1 MRFSSH
7 YKMEGDDIIDYVFE
21 HTNFFDSN
29 ENLVCEEIGDG
40 NINYVYRIFDNNT
53 KKSIILKQA
62 DVQTR
67 VRPDGY
73 LNPDRSTREA
83 EVLKLYNEYSP
94 DCSPKLIYTDSVM
107 AAIIM
112 EDIGS
117 YSNLR
122 TELMTGKIFYGLE
135 KLIAGFIVDTS
146 LSSTDLCLGYQ
157 KKSQTASKFYNPD
170 LCKITEDLVF
180 THPYKD
186 VRGRNILFPENAEW
200 LKKKF
205 YEDSKLIAK
214 VAALKE
220 KFNNYPQGLIHG
232 DLHSGSIFVKTENE
246 KTKIKIID
254 PEFAFYGPIAYDL
267 GNVLAHFIF
276 AESYA
281 KYSTL
286 FADEQKQK
294 ADFLLWIE
302 NAKKD
307 LLKFFYIFAKDC
319 LSKNIKDPMYKSE
332 IFIDDYIEKIKI
344 DTISFCGTELNRRII
359 GSAKTPEITSIKQ
372 IESRILLERELAETG
387 CAMILNPEE
396 VLRGLEA

>member
-21 HTNFFDSN
+21 HSNFFDSN
-29 ENLVCEEIGDG
+29 ENLVYEEIGDG
-40 NINYVYRIFDNNT
+40 NINYVYRIFDKST
-53 KKSIILKQA
+53 KKSLILKQA

-73 LNPDRSTREA
+73 LNPDRSIREA
-83 EVLKLYNEYSP
+83 EVLKLYNKSAP
-94 DCSPKLIYTDSVM
+94 DFSPKIIYADPVM

-122 TELMTGKIFYGLE
+122 MELMAGKIFYGIE
-135 KLIAGFIVDTS
+135 ELIARFIVDTS
-146 LSSTDLCLGYQ
+146 LPSTDLVLAYQ
-157 KKSQTASKFYNPD
+157 KKFKAAAKFYNPD

-186 VRGRNILFPENAEW
+186 VRQRNILLPENADW

-205 YEDSKLIAK
+205 YEDSNLIAR
-214 VAALKE
+214 VAVLKE

-232 DLHSGSIFVKTENE
+232 DLHSGSIFVKNENE
-246 KTKIKIID
+246 ETKIKIID

-276 AESYA
+276 AQGYA
-281 KYSTL
+281 KYSPL
-286 FADEQKQK
+286 FVDEEKQRT
-294 ADFLLWIE
+294 DFLSWLE
-302 NAKKD
+302 NVKNN
-307 LLKFFYIFAKDC
+307 LFKFFHVFAKDF
-319 LSKNIKDPMYKSE
+319 LVKNIKDPIYQNE
-332 IFIDDYIEKIKI
+332 IFIDNYIEKIKI
-344 DTISFCGTELNRRII
+344 DAVSFCGTELNRRII
-359 GSAKTPEITSIKQ
+359 GSAKTAEITNIKK
-372 IESRILLERELAETG
+372 IENRIALERDLAEQG
-387 CAMILNPEE
+387 CAMILNPEKI
-396 VLRGLEA
+396 LRGL

>member
-21 HTNFFDSN
+21 HSNFFDSN

-40 NINYVYRIFDNNT
+40 NINYVYRIFDTNT
-53 KKSIILKQA
+53 KKSLILKQA

-73 LNPDRSTREA
+73 LNPDRSIREA
-83 EVLKLYNEYSP
+83 EVLKLYNECAP
-94 DCSPKLIYTDSVM
+94 GFSPKIIYADPVM

-122 TELMTGKIFYGLE
+122 TELMAGKIFYGIE
-135 KLIAGFIVDTS
+135 KLIARFIVDTS
-146 LSSTDLCLGYQ
+146 LPSTDLVLAYQ
-157 KKSQTASKFYNPD
+157 KKFKAAAKFYNPD

-186 VRGRNILFPENAEW
+186 VRQRNILLPENADW

-205 YEDSKLIAK
+205 YEDSNLIAR
-214 VAALKE
+214 VAVLKE

-232 DLHSGSIFVKTENE
+232 DLHSGSIFVKNENE
-246 KTKIKIID
+246 ETKIKIID

-276 AESYA
+276 AQGYA
-281 KYSTL
+281 KYSPL
-286 FADEQKQK
+286 FVDEEKQRT
-294 ADFLLWIE
+294 DFLSWLE
-302 NAKKD
+302 NAKNN
-307 LLKFFYIFAKDC
+307 LFKFFHVFAKDF
-319 LSKNIKDPMYKSE
+319 LIKNIKDPIYQNE
-332 IFIDDYIEKIKI
+332 IFIDNYIEKIKI
-344 DTISFCGTELNRRII
+344 DAVSFCGTELNRRII
-359 GSAKTPEITSIKQ
+359 GSAKTAEITNIKK
-372 IESRILLERELAETG
+372 IENRIALERDLAELG
-387 CAMILNPEE
+387 CTMILNPEE
-396 VLRGLEA
+396 ILRGL

>member
-21 HTNFFDSN
+21 HSNFFDSN

-40 NINYVYRIFDNNT
+40 NINYVYRIFDTNT
-53 KKSIILKQA
+53 KKSLILKQA

-73 LNPDRSTREA
+73 LNPDRSIREA
-83 EVLKLYNEYSP
+83 EVLKLYNECAP
-94 DCSPKLIYTDSVM
+94 DFSPKIIYADPVM

-122 TELMTGKIFYGLE
+122 TELMAGKIFYGIE
-135 KLIAGFIVDTS
+135 ELIARFIVDAS
-146 LSSTDLCLGYQ
+146 LPSTDLVLAYQ
-157 KKSQTASKFYNPD
+157 KKFKAAAKFYNPD

-186 VRGRNILFPENAEW
+186 VRQRNILLPENADW

-205 YEDSKLIAK
+205 YEDSDLIAR

-232 DLHSGSIFVKTENE
+232 DLHSGSIFVKNENE
-246 KTKIKIID
+246 EIKIKIID

-276 AESYA
+276 AQGYA
-281 KYSTL
+281 KYSPL
-286 FADEQKQK
+286 FVDEEKQRT
-294 ADFLLWIE
+294 DFLSWLE
-302 NAKKD
+302 NAKNN
-307 LLKFFYIFAKDC
+307 LFKFFHIFAKDF
-319 LSKNIKDPMYKSE
+319 LIKNIKDPVYQNE
-332 IFIDDYIEKIKI
+332 IFIDNYIEKIKI
-344 DTISFCGTELNRRII
+344 DAASFCGTELNRRII
-359 GSAKTPEITSIKQ
+359 GSAKTAEITNIKK
-372 IESRILLERELAETG
+372 IENRIALERDLAELG

-396 VLRGLEA
+396 ILRGF

>member
-21 HTNFFDSN
+21 HSNFFDSN

-40 NINYVYRIFDNNT
+40 NINYVYRIFDTNT
-53 KKSIILKQA
+53 KKSLILKQA

-73 LNPDRSTREA
+73 LNPDRSIREA
-83 EVLKLYNEYSP
+83 EVLKLYNECAP
-94 DCSPKLIYTDSVM
+94 DFSPKIIYADPVM

-122 TELMTGKIFYGLE
+122 TELMAGKIFYGIE
-135 KLIAGFIVDTS
+135 KLIVRFIVDAS
-146 LSSTDLCLGYQ
+146 LPSTDLVLAYQ
-157 KKSQTASKFYNPD
+157 KKFKAAAKFYNPD

-186 VRGRNILFPENAEW
+186 VRQRNILLPENADW

-205 YEDSKLIAK
+205 YEDSNLIAR
-214 VAALKE
+214 VAVLKE
-220 KFNNYPQGLIHG
+220 KFNNYTQGLIHG
-232 DLHSGSIFVKTENE
+232 DLHSGSIFVKNENE
-246 KTKIKIID
+246 EIKIKIID

-276 AESYA
+276 AQGYA
-281 KYSTL
+281 KYSPL
-286 FADEQKQK
+286 FVDEEKQR
-294 ADFLLWIE
+294 ADFLSWLE
-302 NAKKD
+302 NAKNNLFKS
-307 LLKFFYIFAKDC
+307 FHIFAKDF
-319 LSKNIKDPMYKSE
+319 LVKNIKDPVYQNE
-332 IFIDDYIEKIKI
+332 IFIDNYIEKIKI
-344 DTISFCGTELNRRII
+344 DAVSFCGTELNRRII
-359 GSAKTPEITSIKQ
+359 GSAKTAEITSIKK
-372 IESRILLERELAETG
+372 IENRIALERDLAELG

-396 VLRGLEA
+396 ILRGL

>member
-21 HTNFFDSN
+21 HSNFFDAN
-29 ENLVCEEIGDG
+29 ENLVYEEIGDG
-40 NINYVYRIFDNNT
+40 NINYVYRIFEKGT
-53 KKSIILKQA
+53 KKSLILKQA

-73 LNPDRSTREA
+73 LNPDRSAREA
-83 EVLKLYNEYSP
+83 GVLKLYNECAP
-94 DCSPKLIYTDSVM
+94 DFSPKVIYADPVM

-122 TELMTGKIFYGLE
+122 KELMAGKIFYGLE

-146 LSSTDLCLGYQ
+146 LPSTDLGLGYQ
-157 KKSQTASKFYNPD
+157 KKCQAAFKFYNPD
-170 LCKITEDLVF
+170 LCKITQDLVF
-180 THPYKD
+180 THPYKG
-186 VRGRNILFPENAEW
+186 VRGRNIFLPENADW

-232 DLHSGSIFVKTENE
+232 DLHSGSIFVKIENE
-246 KTKIKIID
+246 ETKIKIID

-276 AESYA
+276 AEGYA
-281 KYSTL
+281 KYS
-286 FADEQKQK
+286 FIFDDENKK
-294 ADFLLWIE
+294 ASFLLWIE

-307 LLKFFYIFAKDC
+307 LLKFFSIFAKEF
-319 LSKNIKDPMYKSE
+319 LIKNIKDPMYKNE

-344 DTISFCGTELNRRII
+344 DAVSFCGTELNRRII
-359 GSAKTPEITSIKQ
+359 GSAKTPEITGIKQ
-372 IESRILLERELAETG
+372 IENRILLERELAEAG

-396 VLRGLEA
+396 ILRGIKA

>member
-21 HTNFFDSN
+21 HSNFFDSN

-40 NINYVYRIFDNNT
+40 NINYVYRIFDTNT
-53 KKSIILKQA
+53 KKSLILKQA

-73 LNPDRSTREA
+73 LNPDRSIREA
-83 EVLKLYNEYSP
+83 EVLKLYNKCAL
-94 DCSPKLIYTDSVM
+94 DFSPKIIYADPVM

-122 TELMTGKIFYGLE
+122 TELMAGKIFYGIE
-135 KLIAGFIVDTS
+135 KLIVRFIVDAS
-146 LSSTDLCLGYQ
+146 LPSTDLVLAYQ
-157 KKSQTASKFYNPD
+157 KRFKAAAKFYNPD

-186 VRGRNILFPENAEW
+186 VRQRNILLPENADW

-205 YEDSKLIAK
+205 YEDSDLIAR

-232 DLHSGSIFVKTENE
+232 DLHSGSIFVKNENE
-246 KTKIKIID
+246 EIKIKIID

-276 AESYA
+276 AQGYA
-281 KYSTL
+281 KYSPL
-286 FADEQKQK
+286 FVDEEKQRT
-294 ADFLLWIE
+294 DFLSWLE
-302 NAKKD
+302 NAKNN
-307 LLKFFYIFAKDC
+307 LFKFFHVFAKDF
-319 LSKNIKDPMYKSE
+319 LVKNIKDPIYQNE
-332 IFIDDYIEKIKI
+332 IFIDNYIEKIKI
-344 DTISFCGTELNRRII
+344 DAVSFCGTELNRRII
-359 GSAKTPEITSIKQ
+359 GSAKTAEIASIKK
-372 IESRILLERELAETG
+372 IENRIALERDLAELG
-387 CAMILNPEE
+387 CAMILNPEKI
-396 VLRGLEA
+396 LRGL

>member
-21 HTNFFDSN
+21 HSNFFDSN

-40 NINYVYRIFDNNT
+40 NINYVYRIFDTNT
-53 KKSIILKQA
+53 KKSLILKQA

-73 LNPDRSTREA
+73 LNPDRSIREA
-83 EVLKLYNEYSP
+83 EVLKLYNECAP
-94 DCSPKLIYTDSVM
+94 DFSPKIIYADPVM

-122 TELMTGKIFYGLE
+122 TELMAGKIFYGIE
-135 KLIAGFIVDTS
+135 KLIVRFIVDAS
-146 LSSTDLCLGYQ
+146 LPSTDLVLAYQ
-157 KKSQTASKFYNPD
+157 KKFKAAAKFYNPD

-186 VRGRNILFPENAEW
+186 VRQRNILLPENADW

-205 YEDSKLIAK
+205 YEDSDLIAR

-232 DLHSGSIFVKTENE
+232 DLHSGSIFVKNENE
-246 KTKIKIID
+246 ETKIKIID

-276 AESYA
+276 AQGYA
-281 KYSTL
+281 KYSPL
-286 FADEQKQK
+286 FVDEEKQRT
-294 ADFLLWIE
+294 DFLSWLE
-302 NAKKD
+302 NAKNN
-307 LLKFFYIFAKDC
+307 LFKFFHIFAKDF
-319 LSKNIKDPMYKSE
+319 LVKNIKDPIYQNE
-332 IFIDDYIEKIKI
+332 IFIDNYIEKIKI
-344 DTISFCGTELNRRII
+344 DAVSFCGTELNRRII
-359 GSAKTPEITSIKQ
+359 GSAKTAEITNIKK
-372 IESRILLERELAETG
+372 IENRIALERDLAELG

-396 VLRGLEA
+396 ILRGF

>member
-7 YKMEGDDIIDYVFE
+7 YKMEGDDIIDFVFE
-21 HTNFFDSN
+21 HSNFFDSN

-40 NINYVYRIFDNNT
+40 NINYVYRIFDKST
-53 KKSIILKQA
+53 KKSLILKQA

-73 LNPDRSTREA
+73 LNPDRSIREA
-83 EVLKLYNEYSP
+83 EVLKLYNKCAP
-94 DCSPKLIYTDSVM
+94 DFSPKIIYADPVM

-122 TELMTGKIFYGLE
+122 MELMAGKIFYGIE
-135 KLIAGFIVDTS
+135 KLIARFIVDTS
-146 LSSTDLCLGYQ
+146 LPSTDLVLAYQ
-157 KKSQTASKFYNPD
+157 KKFKAASKFYNPD

-186 VRGRNILFPENAEW
+186 VRQRNILLPENADW

-205 YEDSKLIAK
+205 YEDSNLIAR
-214 VAALKE
+214 VAVLKE

-232 DLHSGSIFVKTENE
+232 DFHSGSIFVKNENE
-246 KTKIKIID
+246 ETKIKIID

-267 GNVLAHFIF
+267 GNVLAHFVF
-276 AESYA
+276 AQGYA
-281 KYSTL
+281 KYSPL
-286 FADEQKQK
+286 FVDEEKQRT
-294 ADFLLWIE
+294 DFLSWLE
-302 NAKKD
+302 DAKNN
-307 LLKFFYIFAKDC
+307 LFKFFHVFAKDF
-319 LSKNIKDPMYKSE
+319 LVKNIKDPIYQNE
-332 IFIDDYIEKIKI
+332 IFIDNYIEKIKI
-344 DTISFCGTELNRRII
+344 DAVSFCGTELNRRII
-359 GSAKTPEITSIKQ
+359 GSAKTAEITNIKK
-372 IESRILLERELAETG
+372 IENRIALERDLAELG

-396 VLRGLEA
+396 ILRGF

>member
-21 HTNFFDSN
+21 HSNFFDSN

-40 NINYVYRIFDNNT
+40 NINYVYRIFDTNT
-53 KKSIILKQA
+53 KKSLILKQA

-73 LNPDRSTREA
+73 LNPDRSIREA
-83 EVLKLYNEYSP
+83 EVLKLYNECAP
-94 DCSPKLIYTDSVM
+94 GFSPKIIYADPVM

-122 TELMTGKIFYGLE
+122 MELMAGKIFYGIE
-135 KLIAGFIVDTS
+135 KLIARFIVDTS
-146 LSSTDLCLGYQ
+146 LPSTDLVLAYQ
-157 KKSQTASKFYNPD
+157 KKFQAAAKFYNPD

-186 VRGRNILFPENAEW
+186 VRQRNILLPENADW

-205 YEDSKLIAK
+205 YEDSNLIAR
-214 VAALKE
+214 VAVLKE

-232 DLHSGSIFVKTENE
+232 DLHSGSIFVKNKNE
-246 KTKIKIID
+246 ETKIKIID

-276 AESYA
+276 AQGYA
-281 KYSTL
+281 KYSPL
-286 FADEQKQK
+286 FVDKEKQRT
-294 ADFLLWIE
+294 DFLSWLE
-302 NAKKD
+302 NAKNN
-307 LLKFFYIFAKDC
+307 LFKFFHVFAKDF
-319 LSKNIKDPMYKSE
+319 LIKNIKDPVYQNE
-332 IFIDDYIEKIKI
+332 IFIDNYIEKIKI
-344 DTISFCGTELNRRII
+344 DAASFCGTELNRRII
-359 GSAKTPEITSIKQ
+359 GSAKTAEITNIKK
-372 IESRILLERELAETG
+372 IENRIALERYLAELG

-396 VLRGLEA
+396 ILRGF

>member
-21 HTNFFDSN
+21 HSNFFDSN

-40 NINYVYRIFDNNT
+40 NINYVYRIFDKNT
-53 KKSIILKQA
+53 KKSLILKQA

-73 LNPDRSTREA
+73 LNPDRSIREA
-83 EVLKLYNEYSP
+83 EVLKLYNKSAP
-94 DCSPKLIYTDSVM
+94 DFSPKIIYADPVM

-122 TELMTGKIFYGLE
+122 MELMAGKIFYGIE
-135 KLIAGFIVDTS
+135 ELIARFIVDTG
-146 LSSTDLCLGYQ
+146 LPSTDLVLAYQ
-157 KKSQTASKFYNPD
+157 KKFQAAAKFYNPD

-186 VRGRNILFPENAEW
+186 LRQRNILLPENADW

-205 YEDSKLIAK
+205 YEDSNLIAR
-214 VAALKE
+214 VAVLKE

-232 DLHSGSIFVKTENE
+232 DLHSGSIFVKNENE
-246 KTKIKIID
+246 ETKIKIID

-276 AESYA
+276 AQGYA
-281 KYSTL
+281 KYSPL
-286 FADEQKQK
+286 FVDEEKQRT
-294 ADFLLWIE
+294 DFLSWLE
-302 NAKKD
+302 NAKNNLFKS
-307 LLKFFYIFAKDC
+307 FHVFAKDF
-319 LSKNIKDPMYKSE
+319 LIKNIKDPVYQNE
-332 IFIDDYIEKIKI
+332 IFIDNYIEKIKI
-344 DTISFCGTELNRRII
+344 DAVSFCGTELNRRII
-359 GSAKTPEITSIKQ
+359 GSAKTAEITSIKK
-372 IESRILLERELAETG
+372 IENRIALERDLAELG

-396 VLRGLEA
+396 ILRGF

>member
-21 HTNFFDSN
+21 HSNFFDSN

-40 NINYVYRIFDNNT
+40 NINYVYRIFDTNT
-53 KKSIILKQA
+53 KKSLILKQA

-73 LNPDRSTREA
+73 LNPDRSIREA
-83 EVLKLYNEYSP
+83 EVLKLYNECAP
-94 DCSPKLIYTDSVM
+94 GFSPKIIYADPVM

-122 TELMTGKIFYGLE
+122 TELMAGKIFYGIE
-135 KLIAGFIVDTS
+135 KLIARFIVDTS
-146 LSSTDLCLGYQ
+146 LPSTDLVLAYQ
-157 KKSQTASKFYNPD
+157 KKFKAAAKFYNPD

-186 VRGRNILFPENAEW
+186 VRQRNILLPENADW

-205 YEDSKLIAK
+205 YEDSNLIARI
-214 VAALKE
+214 AALKE

-232 DLHSGSIFVKTENE
+232 DLHSGSIFVKNENE
-246 KTKIKIID
+246 ETKIKIID

-276 AESYA
+276 AQGYA
-281 KYSTL
+281 KYSPL
-286 FADEQKQK
+286 FVDEEKQRT
-294 ADFLLWIE
+294 DFLSWLE
-302 NAKKD
+302 NAKNN
-307 LLKFFYIFAKDC
+307 LFKFFHIFAKDF
-319 LSKNIKDPMYKSE
+319 LVKNIKDPIYQNE
-332 IFIDDYIEKIKI
+332 IFIDNYIEKIKI
-344 DTISFCGTELNRRII
+344 DAASFCGTELNRRII
-359 GSAKTPEITSIKQ
+359 GSAKTAEITNIKK
-372 IESRILLERELAETG
+372 IENRIALERDLAELG

-396 VLRGLEA
+396 ILRGF

>member
-21 HTNFFDSN
+21 HSNFFDSN
-29 ENLVCEEIGDG
+29 ENLVYEEIGDG
-40 NINYVYRIFDNNT
+40 NINYVYRIFDKST
-53 KKSIILKQA
+53 KKSLILKQA

-83 EVLKLYNEYSP
+83 EVLKLYNECAP
-94 DCSPKLIYTDSVM
+94 GFSPKIIYADPVM

-122 TELMTGKIFYGLE
+122 TELMAGKIFYGIE
-135 KLIAGFIVDTS
+135 ELIARFIVDTS
-146 LSSTDLCLGYQ
+146 LPSTDLVLAYQ
-157 KKSQTASKFYNPD
+157 KKSKAAAKFYNPD

-186 VRGRNILFPENAEW
+186 VRRRNILLPENADW

-205 YEDSKLIAK
+205 YEDSNLIAK
-214 VAALKE
+214 VAVLKE

-232 DLHSGSIFVKTENE
+232 DLHSGSIFVKNENE
-246 KTKIKIID
+246 ETKIKIID

-276 AESYA
+276 AQGYA
-281 KYSTL
+281 KYSPL
-286 FADEQKQK
+286 FVDEEKQRT
-294 ADFLLWIE
+294 DFLSWLE
-302 NAKKD
+302 NAKNN
-307 LLKFFYIFAKDC
+307 LFKFFHVFAKNF
-319 LSKNIKDPMYKSE
+319 LVKNIKDPIYQNE
-332 IFIDDYIEKIKI
+332 IFIDNYIEKIKI
-344 DTISFCGTELNRRII
+344 DAVSFCGTELNRRII
-359 GSAKTPEITSIKQ
+359 GSAKTAEITSIKK
-372 IESRILLERELAETG
+372 IENRIALERDLAEQG

-396 VLRGLEA
+396 ILRGL

>member
-21 HTNFFDSN
+21 HSNFFDSN

-40 NINYVYRIFDNNT
+40 NINYVYRIFDTNT
-53 KKSIILKQA
+53 KKSLILKQA

-73 LNPDRSTREA
+73 LNPDRSIREA
-83 EVLKLYNEYSP
+83 EVLKLYNECAP
-94 DCSPKLIYTDSVM
+94 GFSPKIIYADPVM

-122 TELMTGKIFYGLE
+122 MELMAGKIFYGIE
-135 KLIAGFIVDTS
+135 KLIARFIVDTS
-146 LSSTDLCLGYQ
+146 LPSTDLVLAYQ
-157 KKSQTASKFYNPD
+157 KKFQAAAKFYNPD

-186 VRGRNILFPENAEW
+186 VRQRNILLPENADW

-205 YEDSKLIAK
+205 YEDSNLIAR
-214 VAALKE
+214 VAVLKE
-220 KFNNYPQGLIHG
+220 KFNNYMQGLIHG
-232 DLHSGSIFVKTENE
+232 DLHSGSIFVKNENE
-246 KTKIKIID
+246 ETKIKIID

-276 AESYA
+276 AQGYA
-281 KYSTL
+281 KYSPL
-286 FADEQKQK
+286 FVDEEKQRT
-294 ADFLLWIE
+294 DFLSWLE
-302 NAKKD
+302 KAKNNLFKS
-307 LLKFFYIFAKDC
+307 FHIFAKDF
-319 LSKNIKDPMYKSE
+319 LVKNIKDPIYQNE
-332 IFIDDYIEKIKI
+332 IFIDNYIEKIKI
-344 DTISFCGTELNRRII
+344 DAVSFCGTELNRRII
-359 GSAKTPEITSIKQ
+359 GSAKTAEITNIKK
-372 IESRILLERELAETG
+372 IENRIALERDLAEQG
-387 CAMILNPEE
+387 CAMILNPEKI
-396 VLRGLEA
+396 LRGL

>member
-1 MRFSSH
+1 
-7 YKMEGDDIIDYVFE
+7 MEGDDIIDYVFE
-21 HTNFFDSN
+21 HSNFFDSN

-40 NINYVYRIFDNNT
+40 NINYVYRIFDKNT
-53 KKSIILKQA
+53 KKSLILKQA

-73 LNPDRSTREA
+73 LNPDRSIREA
-83 EVLKLYNEYSP
+83 EVLKLYNECAP
-94 DCSPKLIYTDSVM
+94 DFSPKIIYADPVM

-122 TELMTGKIFYGLE
+122 MELMAGKIFYGIE
-135 KLIAGFIVDTS
+135 ELIARFIVDAS
-146 LSSTDLCLGYQ
+146 LPSTDLVLAYQ
-157 KKSQTASKFYNPD
+157 KKFKAAAKFYNPD

-186 VRGRNILFPENAEW
+186 VRQRNILLPENADW

-205 YEDSKLIAK
+205 YEDSDLIAR

-232 DLHSGSIFVKTENE
+232 DLHSGSIFVKNENE
-246 KTKIKIID
+246 ETKIKIID

-276 AESYA
+276 AQGYA
-281 KYSTL
+281 KYSPL
-286 FADEQKQK
+286 FVDEEKQRT
-294 ADFLLWIE
+294 DFLSWLE
-302 NAKKD
+302 NAKNN
-307 LLKFFYIFAKDC
+307 LFKFFHVFAKDF
-319 LSKNIKDPMYKSE
+319 LVKNIKDLIYQNE
-332 IFIDDYIEKIKI
+332 IFIDNYIEKIKI
-344 DTISFCGTELNRRII
+344 DAVSFCGTELNRRII
-359 GSAKTPEITSIKQ
+359 GSAKTAEITNIKK
-372 IESRILLERELAETG
+372 IENRIALERDLAELG

-396 VLRGLEA
+396 ILRGF

>member
-21 HTNFFDSN
+21 HSNFFDSN

-40 NINYVYRIFDNNT
+40 NINYVYRIFDTNT
-53 KKSIILKQA
+53 KKSLILKQA

-83 EVLKLYNEYSP
+83 EVLKLYNECAP
-94 DCSPKLIYTDSVM
+94 GFSPKIIYADPVM

-122 TELMTGKIFYGLE
+122 MELMAGKIFYGIE
-135 KLIAGFIVDTS
+135 ELIARFIVDTS
-146 LSSTDLCLGYQ
+146 LPSTDLVLAYQ
-157 KKSQTASKFYNPD
+157 KKSKAAAKFYNPD

-186 VRGRNILFPENAEW
+186 VRRRNILLPENADW

-205 YEDSKLIAK
+205 YEDSNLIAK
-214 VAALKE
+214 VAVLKE

-232 DLHSGSIFVKTENE
+232 DLHSGSIFVKNENE
-246 KTKIKIID
+246 ETKIKIID

-276 AESYA
+276 AQGYA
-281 KYSTL
+281 KYSPL
-286 FADEQKQK
+286 FVDEEKQRT
-294 ADFLLWIE
+294 DFLSWLE
-302 NAKKD
+302 NAKNN
-307 LLKFFYIFAKDC
+307 LFKFFHVFAKNF
-319 LSKNIKDPMYKSE
+319 LVKNIKNPIYQNE
-332 IFIDDYIEKIKI
+332 IFIDNYIEKIKI
-344 DTISFCGTELNRRII
+344 DAVSFCGTELNRRII
-359 GSAKTPEITSIKQ
+359 GSAKTAEITNIKK
-372 IESRILLERELAETG
+372 IENRIALERDLAELG

-396 VLRGLEA
+396 ILRGL

>member
-21 HTNFFDSN
+21 HSNFFDSN

-40 NINYVYRIFDNNT
+40 NINYVYRIFDTNT
-53 KKSIILKQA
+53 KKSLILKQA

-73 LNPDRSTREA
+73 LNPDRSIREA
-83 EVLKLYNEYSP
+83 EVLKLYNECAP
-94 DCSPKLIYTDSVM
+94 DFSPKIIYADPVM

-122 TELMTGKIFYGLE
+122 MELMAGKIFYGIE
-135 KLIAGFIVDTS
+135 KLIARFIVDTS
-146 LSSTDLCLGYQ
+146 LPSTDLVLTYQ
-157 KKSQTASKFYNPD
+157 KKIKAAAKFYNPD

-186 VRGRNILFPENAEW
+186 LRQRNILFPENADW

-205 YEDSKLIAK
+205 YEDSDLIAR
-214 VAALKE
+214 VAVLKE

-232 DLHSGSIFVKTENE
+232 DLHSGSIFVKNENE
-246 KTKIKIID
+246 ETKIKIID

-276 AESYA
+276 AQGYA
-281 KYSTL
+281 KYSPL
-286 FADEQKQK
+286 FVDEEKQRT
-294 ADFLLWIE
+294 DFLSWLE
-302 NAKKD
+302 NAKNN
-307 LLKFFYIFAKDC
+307 LFKFFHVFAKDF
-319 LSKNIKDPMYKSE
+319 LVKNIKDPIYQNE
-332 IFIDDYIEKIKI
+332 IFIDNYIEKIKI
-344 DTISFCGTELNRRII
+344 DAVSFCGTELNRRII
-359 GSAKTPEITSIKQ
+359 GSAKTAEITSIKK
-372 IESRILLERELAETG
+372 IENRIALERDLAELG
-387 CAMILNPEE
+387 CAMILNPEKI
-396 VLRGLEA
+396 LRGF

>member
-21 HTNFFDSN
+21 HSNFFDSN

-40 NINYVYRIFDNNT
+40 NINYVYRIFDTNT
-53 KKSIILKQA
+53 KKSLILKQA

-73 LNPDRSTREA
+73 LNPDRSIREA
-83 EVLKLYNEYSP
+83 EVLKLYNECAP
-94 DCSPKLIYTDSVM
+94 DFSPKIIYADPVM

-122 TELMTGKIFYGLE
+122 TELMAGKIFYGIE
-135 KLIAGFIVDTS
+135 KLIVRFIVDAS
-146 LSSTDLCLGYQ
+146 LPSTDLVLAYQ
-157 KKSQTASKFYNPD
+157 KKIKAAAKFYNPD

-186 VRGRNILFPENAEW
+186 LRQRNILFPENADW

-205 YEDSKLIAK
+205 YEDSDLIAR
-214 VAALKE
+214 VAVLKE

-232 DLHSGSIFVKTENE
+232 DLHSGSIFVKNKNE
-246 KTKIKIID
+246 ETKIKIID

-276 AESYA
+276 AQGYA
-281 KYSTL
+281 KYSPL
-286 FADEQKQK
+286 FVDEEKQRT
-294 ADFLLWIE
+294 DFLSWLE
-302 NAKKD
+302 NAKNN
-307 LLKFFYIFAKDC
+307 LFKFFHIFAKDF
-319 LSKNIKDPMYKSE
+319 LVKNIKDPIYQNE
-332 IFIDDYIEKIKI
+332 IFIDNYIEKIKI
-344 DTISFCGTELNRRII
+344 DAASFCGTELNRRII
-359 GSAKTPEITSIKQ
+359 GSAKTAEITNIKK
-372 IESRILLERELAETG
+372 IENRIALERDLAEQG
-387 CAMILNPEE
+387 CAMILNPEKI
-396 VLRGLEA
+396 LRGL

>member
-21 HTNFFDSN
+21 HSNFFDSN

-40 NINYVYRIFDNNT
+40 NINYVYRIFDTNT
-53 KKSIILKQA
+53 KKSLILKQA

-73 LNPDRSTREA
+73 LNPDRSIREA
-83 EVLKLYNEYSP
+83 EVLKLYNECAP
-94 DCSPKLIYTDSVM
+94 DFSPKIIYADPVM

-122 TELMTGKIFYGLE
+122 TELMAGKIFYGIE
-135 KLIAGFIVDTS
+135 KLIARFIVDTS
-146 LSSTDLCLGYQ
+146 LPSTDLVLTYQ
-157 KKSQTASKFYNPD
+157 KKIKAAAKFYNPD

-186 VRGRNILFPENAEW
+186 VRQRNILLPENADW

-205 YEDSKLIAK
+205 YEDSNLIAR
-214 VAALKE
+214 VAVLKE

-232 DLHSGSIFVKTENE
+232 DLHSGSIFVKNENE
-246 KTKIKIID
+246 ETKIKIID

-276 AESYA
+276 AQGYA
-281 KYSTL
+281 KYLPL
-286 FADEQKQK
+286 FVDEEKQRT
-294 ADFLLWIE
+294 DFLSWLE
-302 NAKKD
+302 NAKNNLFKS
-307 LLKFFYIFAKDC
+307 FHIFAKDF
-319 LSKNIKDPMYKSE
+319 LVKNIKDPVYQNE
-332 IFIDDYIEKIKI
+332 IFIDNYIEKIKI
-344 DTISFCGTELNRRII
+344 DAVSFCGTELNRRII
-359 GSAKTPEITSIKQ
+359 GSAKTAEITSIKK
-372 IESRILLERELAETG
+372 IENRIALERYLAELG

-396 VLRGLEA
+396 ILRGF

>member
-21 HTNFFDSN
+21 HSNFFDSN

-40 NINYVYRIFDNNT
+40 NINYVYRIFDTNT
-53 KKSIILKQA
+53 KQSLILKQA

-73 LNPDRSTREA
+73 LNPDRNIREA
-83 EVLKLYNEYSP
+83 EVLKLYNKCVP
-94 DCSPKLIYTDSVM
+94 GFSPKIIYADPVM

-122 TELMTGKIFYGLE
+122 TELMAGKIFYGIE
-135 KLIAGFIVDTS
+135 ELIARFIVDTS
-146 LSSTDLCLGYQ
+146 LPSTDLVLAYQ
-157 KKSQTASKFYNPD
+157 KKFQAAAKFYNPD

-186 VRGRNILFPENAEW
+186 VRRRNILLPENADW

-205 YEDSKLIAK
+205 YEDSNLIAR
-214 VAALKE
+214 VAVLKE
-220 KFNNYPQGLIHG
+220 KFNNYSQGLIHG
-232 DLHSGSIFVKTENE
+232 DLHSGSIFVKNENE
-246 KTKIKIID
+246 ETKIKIID

-276 AESYA
+276 AQGYA
-281 KYSTL
+281 KYSPL
-286 FADEQKQK
+286 FVDEEKQRT
-294 ADFLLWIE
+294 DFLSWLE
-302 NAKKD
+302 DAKNN
-307 LLKFFYIFAKDC
+307 LFKFFHIFAKDF
-319 LSKNIKDPMYKSE
+319 LIKNIKDPVYQNE
-332 IFIDDYIEKIKI
+332 IFIDNYIEKIKI
-344 DTISFCGTELNRRII
+344 DAVSFCGTELNRRII
-359 GSAKTPEITSIKQ
+359 GSAKTAEITSIKK
-372 IESRILLERELAETG
+372 IENRIALERDLAELG

-396 VLRGLEA
+396 ILRGL